1 MKIIMIKQVM
11 FSQKDKPEFIG
22 ELKMKENIME
32 LMKLG
37 KIPNDDDMSDE
48 IFNQFDE
55 LIQTDE
61 PLTFE
66 EARLLITLFSDDCD
80 DLNWG
85 LLHLIESIDI
95 HDNIERYRIL
105 ISNCNNTEFKEIL
118 EIRLNNTLE
127 KNK

>member
-1 MKIIMIKQVM
+1 MKMIVGHQPYK
-11 FSQKDKPEFIG
+11 SEFIG

-32 LMKLG
+32 LVKLG
-37 KIPNDDDMSDE
+37 KIPNDDDMPDE

-66 EARLLITLFSDDCD
+66 EAGLLITLFSDDCD

>member
-1 MKIIMIKQVM
+1 M
-11 FSQKDKPEFIG
+11 FSQKDKSEFVG

-32 LMKLG
+32 LVKLG

-66 EARLLITLFSDDCD
+66 EAGLLITLFSDDCD

-105 ISNCNNTEFKEIL
+105 ISNCKNTEFKEIL

>member
-1 MKIIMIKQVM
+1 
-11 FSQKDKPEFIG
+11 
-22 ELKMKENIME
+22 MKENIME
-32 LMKLG
+32 LVKIG

-66 EARLLITLFSDDCD
+66 EAGLLITLFSDDCD

-127 KNK
+127 KNKEYNFQFA